1 MAKIRTLKGTGTF
14 TVGPSGFTGKGKY
27 LVLNAASELEAYT
40 LVAATAPPVL
50 AAPNGIPVLRGDI
63 SIEDAG
69 GGVYL
74 ADMDYSPSV
83 RSAAGNDLA
92 GNPSGSDPG
101 PQAGGLG
108 GDDGGGNPVSGVPG
122 STELGREFSFS
133 TGGGTKQIFNS
144 IRTLQ
149 KFGATVGGERMPAPD
164 FGGLIGVPL
173 GGGEITGCH
182 IYTSSCEFSVSQ
194 QLEKLTVGYI
204 LRLMATTAKTNKT
217 PFYGT
222 APGETLFLGA
232 DGHFRDG
239 AERPWQVNGRFA
251 YSPNLIPEPA
261 GPIQFHEKVPGWA
274 YLWFQYERRT
284 ETIVHLGQ
292 TIEVEVQLPKY
303 CYVEQVYYEEDFGIL
318 NMELSGY

>member
-1 MAKIRTLKGTGTF
+1 MATIRTLKGTGTF

-74 ADMDYSPSV
+74 ADMDYSASI
-83 RSAAGNDLA
+83 RSEGVNDLA
-92 GNPSGSDPG
+92 GNPPGSDPG
-101 PQAGGLG
+101 PQEGPAE
-108 GDDGGGNPVSGVPG
+108 GGGNPVSGVPG

-133 TGGGTKQIFNS
+133 TAGGTERIFLS
-144 IRTLQ
+144 KETRY
-149 KFGATVGGERMPAPD
+149 KVGETIGNEAKPAPD

-173 GGGEITGCH
+173 GGGEIEGCEV
-182 IYTSSCEFSVSQ
+182 YSAKCEFSVSQ
-194 QLEKLTVGYI
+194 RLAILTVGYI
-204 LRLMATTAKTNKT
+204 LRLMASTATTNKL
-217 PFYGT
+217 PFY
-222 APGETLFLGA
+222 ACARGEVLFLGG
-232 DGHFRDG
+232 DGHYRDG
-239 AERPWQVNGRFA
+239 SELPWSVNGRFA
-251 YSPNLIPEPA
+251 YSKNVA
-261 GPIQFHEKVPGWA
+261 EKVVGNIHLVDIWGWN

-292 TIEVEVQLPKY
+292 TIELEVQYPKHG
-303 CYVEQVYYEEDFGIL
+303 YVERVYDETDFSVL